1 MRMLGLLITLL
12 VPTGL
17 WAQGAATLVADQVTL
32 NDQEQLIASG
42 NVEVLY
48 EGNRLTATQILYDRT
63 SDQLIIT
70 GPIVIR
76 AADGTVL
83 LADRGEMDPQLE
95 NGILQGARIVLDQQL
110 QLAAN
115 QIDRR
120 EGRYSQLY
128 KTVVTSCKVCGDQAP
143 LWDIRAERVVHD
155 TTERQL
161 YFTNAT
167 FRVRG
172 VPLLW
177 LPRMRL
183 PDPSLDRATGFL
195 IPEQRNT
202 TQLEFGIKIPY
213 FITLGDYRDIT
224 LTPYLSSETTT
235 LEVIYRQ
242 NFVAGSF
249 TAEGAISDDTLEDEN
264 RSYIFAEGT
273 FDLGNDVQLNF
284 DIEAVSDPA
293 YLVDYGYS
301 DKDRL
306 DSEISLLRVTD
317 STLTQTRLTYYQTL
331 RDDES
336 NASLPPIV
344 ADARY
349 EARVRPGF
357 GGTLTFE
364 SSLDMAYRYSDV
376 DGDAGRD
383 VIRGG
388 VRGGWERDWV
398 LSGGFV
404 GQVEAGLSTDI
415 YDVAD
420 DSSFPE
426 TDLRVVPQ
434 VGGTLRWPLGRQGS
448 NGTSH
453 LIEPTVS
460 LSWTDSYGNTPP
472 NEDSTRS
479 ELDQGNLFDLSRFT
493 GEDAVETGGQA
504 AIGVSW
510 TRLGASGMDT
520 TLSFGRVY
528 RDNAQPDFTV
538 SSGLEERK
546 SDWLIGAQVMVAGG
560 FLFDAR
566 GLFDETSDVNRADA
580 RIAWQNEDITLSA
593 AYIWQDDDVTEDRD
607 DVISEWTLDGTFQL
621 TDAWAVSLDAR
632 YDVAADRPVRGGIGI
647 EWQNECVTIDVS
659 ASRRYT
665 SSSTVDPTTTYGLS
679 GSITGFSAGRAS
691 AGLAAGCRN

>member
-1 MRMLGLLITLL
+1 MRFLTLFLALLL
-12 VPTGL
+12 PTGL
-17 WAQGAATLVADQVTL
+17 LAQGAATLVADQVTL

-48 EGNRLTATQILYDRT
+48 EGNRLAATQILYDRA

-76 AADGTVL
+76 TADGTVL
-83 LADRGEMDPQLE
+83 LADRGELDPQLE
-95 NGILQGARIVLDQQL
+95 NGILLGARIVLDQQL

-120 EGRYSQLY
+120 DGRYSQLY
-128 KTVVTSCKVCGDQAP
+128 KTVVTSCQVCGDQAP

-183 PDPSLDRATGFL
+183 PDPSLERANGFL
-195 IPEQRNT
+195 IPRPRNT
-202 TQLEFGIKIPY
+202 TQLGLGLKLPY
-213 FITLGDYRDIT
+213 FITLGDYADVT
-224 LTPYLSSETTT
+224 VTPYVSSETRT
-235 LEVIYRQ
+235 LELSYRQ
-242 NFVAGSF
+242 NFVTGSIS
-249 TAEGAISDDTLEDEN
+249 AEGAVSDDTLEDQN
-264 RSYIFAEGT
+264 RSYIFAEGQ
-273 FDLGNDVQLNF
+273 FDVGRDFQLRF

-293 YLVDYGYS
+293 YLVEYGYS

-317 STLTQTRLTYYQTL
+317 TTLTQTRLTYYQTL

-364 SSLDMAYRYSDV
+364 SSIDAAYRYSDV

-383 VIRGG
+383 VIRAGA
-388 VRGGWERDWV
+388 RGGWERDWV
-398 LSGGFV
+398 LPAGFV
-404 GQVEAGLSTDI
+404 GRVEAGLRTDI

-420 DSSFPE
+420 DSNFPQ

-434 VGGTLRWPLGRQGS
+434 LGGTLRWPLGRRGS
-448 NGTSH
+448 NGTAH
-453 LIEPTVS
+453 LIEPTVF
-460 LSWTDSYGNTPP
+460 LSWADSYGNTPP

-493 GEDAVETGGQA
+493 GEDAVETGSQA
-504 AIGVSW
+504 ALGVSW
-510 TRLGASGMDT
+510 TRLGTAGMNT
-520 TLSFGRVY
+520 VLSFGRVY
-528 RDNAQPDFTV
+528 RMDNQPDFTV
-538 SSGLEERK
+538 SSGLEETR
-546 SDWLIGAQVMVAGG
+546 SDWLVGGQIAAPGG
-560 FLFDAR
+560 FLLDAR
-566 GLFDETSDVNRADA
+566 GLFDDTAGVNRADA
-580 RIAWQNEDITLSA
+580 RIAWQNEDITFAA
-593 AYIWQDDDVTEDRD
+593 AYIWQDEDLTEDRPD
-607 DVISEWTLDGTFQL
+607 TISEWTLDGTFQL

-632 YDVAADRPVRGGIGI
+632 YDVAADRPVKGGIGI
-647 EWQNECVTIDVS
+647 EWQNECVSIDVS
-659 ASRRYT
+659 VSRRYT
-665 SSSTVDPTTTYGLS
+665 SSSTVDPVTTYGLN